1 LSYGLSLSGLKRRLR
16 APFLRLE
23 TREELTPLLSPGLQ
37 TRYYGALYELTYVYF
52 RDGCVERVE
61 YRKP

>member
-1 LSYGLSLSGLKRRLR
+1 M
-16 APFLRLE
+16 APPYPDRLE
-23 TREELTPLLSPGLQ
+23 TSGELTPLLSPGLQ